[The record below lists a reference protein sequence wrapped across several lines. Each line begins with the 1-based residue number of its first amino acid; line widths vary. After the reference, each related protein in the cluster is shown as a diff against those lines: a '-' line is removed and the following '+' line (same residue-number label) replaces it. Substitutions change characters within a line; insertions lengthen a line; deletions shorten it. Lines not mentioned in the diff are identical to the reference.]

1 MSSPLVTINSKEELD
16 KCLEEQGKNLTV
28 VHFSA
33 EWADQ
38 CTQMN
43 DVLVEIS
50 KQHSNVK
57 YLVIDAENLSEISL
71 EYEIEAV
78 PTFLFMKNK
87 QQIGRL
93 NGAHAP
99 QLTNMVKENISAV
112 APPMRNTAPMV
123 SAAPRR
129 DPKEV
134 LEERLK
140 ELINMADAVLFMKG
154 DKNVQKCGFS
164 RQMVG
169 ILSNYPECEYDTFD
183 ILQDNEVRQGLKEFS
198 NWPTYPQLYVNGEL
212 IGGLDIIREM
222 HNEKELEEILPK
234 ANARIDKKIKKVLKQ
249 SKVVL
254 LMKGHPGE
262 PKCGFSRQ
270 IIAIMNQTKVEFT
283 HFDILT
289 DQKFRS
295 RIKVYSDWPTFPQLY
310 VNGDLIGG
318 LDIVREMSENNELV
332 EALNATE

>member
-1 MSSPLVTINSKEELD
+1 MSSPLVTIQSKEELD
-16 KCLEEQGKNLTV
+16 KYLDDQGKNLTV
-28 VHFSA
+28 IHFSA

-38 CTQMN
+38 CSQMN

-50 KQHSNVK
+50 KQHQNVK
-57 YLVIDAENLSEISL
+57 YLVIDAENLSEVSL

-99 QLTNMVKENISAV
+99 ELTKLVKENITAV
-112 APPMRNTAPMV
+112 APAMQNVAPMV

-129 DPKEV
+129 DPKEA

-140 ELINMADAVLFMKG
+140 KLISMSEAVLFMKG
-154 DKNVQKCGFS
+154 DKDAPQCGFS

-169 ILSNYPECEYDTFD
+169 ILSNYPECEYATFD
-183 ILQDNEVRQGLKEFS
+183 ILQDNQVRQGLKEFS

-222 HNEKELEEILPK
+222 HQDKELEEILPNT
-234 ANARIDKKIKKVLKQ
+234 NAAIDNKIKKVLSQ

-254 LMKGHPGE
+254 LMKGHPDE

-270 IIAIMNQTKVEFT
+270 IVGIMKQTGVEYT
-283 HFDILT
+283 HFDIFT
-289 DQKFRS
+289 DQKFRA

-310 VNGDLIGG
+310 VKGELIGG
-318 LDIVREMSENNELV
+318 LDIVKEMSQNNELI
-332 EALNATE
+332 EALNAE